1 MSFYPNDWRLK
12 YENSR
17 EGELYRE
24 KERLERELEDQ
35 RDRRRHDEWEQ
46 QQSIMHIQEK
56 RREEQVS
63 RSEQQMYLSDLIQA
77 RDEDLEDL
85 KLRKK
90 LGIEE
95 GW

>member
-1 MSFYPNDWRLK
+1 MSLYPDDWRLRH
-12 YENSR
+12 ENSR

-24 KERLERELEDQ
+24 KERLEQELEQQ
-35 RDRRRHDEWEQ
+35 RDRRRQEEYEQ
-46 QQSIMHIQEK
+46 QQNMLRFQEQ

-85 KLRKK
+85 KLRNK